1 MTATPN
7 PQTRSAS
14 PDAAPSRAG
23 RLAAIA
29 VVGTAL
35 VGSGLAACSQT
46 AVPADDEYAGRASR
60 ATASSSGDPA
70 YWASDAD
77 ESGDHSGDGISGP
90 YPNGTYSAS
99 ERYGPVKEDA
109 VHVTLT
115 VADGVI
121 TDATVTGD
129 ALLPQS
135 ARFQS
140 DFVAAIRGVV
150 EGRVIDDAHIDVV
163 AGASKTSATFNKAL
177 DAIRRQASEA
187 ATPKG

>member
-1 MTATPN
+1 MHDIH
-7 PQTRSAS
+7 RHEI
-14 PDAAPSRAG
+14 SRFEHG
-23 RLAAIA
+23 DLLYRTYVFKDGEIA
-29 VVGTAL
+29 F
-35 VGSGLAACSQT
+35 
-46 AVPADDEYAGRASR
+46 
-60 ATASSSGDPA
+60 
-70 YWASDAD
+70 
-77 ESGDHSGDGISGP
+77 
-90 YPNGTYSAS
+90 
-99 ERYGPVKEDA
+99 
-109 VHVTLT
+109 
-115 VADGVI
+115 
-121 TDATVTGD
+121 TVTGD